1 MKYVVMETVQKLGLL
16 GSGTVRVPLLFSGLR
31 RFVGLYLVWR
41 IAGAGR
47 S

>member
-31 RFVGLYLVWR
+31 RFVYLVWR